1 VESYLPISYLN
12 DFIFCPRSIYFHQL
26 YGKVDTRLYQTTDQ
40 VNGKAAHKTLDSKTY
55 TTAKVVLQTI
65 EVFSDKY
72 KIGGKIDSYDQ
83 QKKRLVERKRKIT
96 TIYDGYI
103 YQLYAQYHCLTEM
116 GYQVESLKLYSL
128 MDNKS
133 YPIAKP
139 EDDPA
144 RQQGFERLID
154 DMSRFKLIDPQT
166 PNKNKCERCIYSP
179 MCDVSLC

>member
-1 VESYLPISYLN
+1 MEPYLPISYLN

-26 YGKVDTRLYQTTDQ
+26 YGNVDTRLYQTTDQ
-40 VNGKAAHKTLDSKTY
+40 VNGKAAHKSLDSKTY
-55 TTAKVVLQTI
+55 TTAKAVLQTI

-83 QKKRLVERKRKIT
+83 QKKLLVERKRKIT

-116 GYQVESLKLYSL
+116 GYQVDKLKLYS
-128 MDNKS
+128 MTDNKS

-139 EDDPA
+139 EDDPE
-144 RQQGFERLID
+144 RQKGFEQLID
-154 DMSRFKLIDPQT
+154 DMRRYKLTDPQT

-179 MCDVSLC
+179 ICDSSLC

>member
-1 VESYLPISYLN
+1 MEPYLPISYLN

-55 TTAKVVLQTI
+55 TTAKTVLQTI

-72 KIGGKIDSYDQ
+72 GIGGKIDSYDQ
-83 QKKRLVERKRKIT
+83 QKKLLVERKRKIT

-116 GYQVESLKLYSL
+116 GYQVEKIKLYSL
-128 MDNKS
+128 IDNKS

-139 EDDPA
+139 EDDPE
-144 RQQGFERLID
+144 RQQGFEALIQNI
-154 DMSRFKLIDPQT
+154 KHYQLADP
-166 PNKNKCERCIYSP
+166 PNLNKNKCEHCIYSP